1 MKPFGFG
8 LPVEERAVYTN
19 LQGLKAGGS
28 IETVPETSGNYFF
41 FFGFT
46 DRDLA
51 GSVFAP
57 QHLQLL

>member
-1 MKPFGFG
+1 MEPVGFG

-19 LQGLKAGGS
+19 LQGLEAGSS
-28 IETVPETSGNYFF
+28 IASVPETSGNQ

-46 DRDLA
+46 NRDLA

-57 QHLQLL
+57 QHVQLL

>member
-28 IETVPETSGNYFF
+28 IETVPETSRNQF

-46 DRDLA
+46 DQDLA

-57 QHLQLL
+57 QQLQSLG